1 MTVSIDNLKGRSNSI
16 PKKRP
21 RKILQVLIY
30 DVEFIYTKSAVL
42 LLNIRLYMLE
52 IEWVDLLWGVDFYP
66 AHEDWIERRFIYT
79 HNMIIVYIHER
90 HFRKDIIQKKISS
103 YWCTH
108 MRTRVFNFILCRII
122 THCCGIQI
130 SNVKWY
136 TNFTIF
142 YPCNITT
149 FFVIFAKR
157 FLGTIHFLHSIKT
170 AHVPKRGSPSLKS

>member
-1 MTVSIDNLKGRSNSI
+1 MTTFNWHLNGRSNSI

-30 DVEFIYTKSAVL
+30 NVEFIYTKSAVL
-42 LLNIRLYMLE
+42 LLNIRLYILE

-136 TNFTIF
+136 
-142 YPCNITT
+142 
-149 FFVIFAKR
+149 
-157 FLGTIHFLHSIKT
+157 
-170 AHVPKRGSPSLKS
+170 